1 MNATDLVAFVRQR
14 RDNVAF
20 LELDVW
26 LDPSTWLRFYH
37 ELRHLGRDATGA
49 SEEVRQE
56 VADTFD
62 ELKQAIIA

>member
-1 MNATDLVAFVRQR
+1 MNYAT
-14 RDNVAF
+14 
-20 LELDVW
+20 W
-26 LDPSTWLRFYH
+26 
-37 ELRHLGRDATGA
+37 GRDATGA